1 MRGRERER
9 ESIAPACSH
18 AHFTRCA
25 PRRRLLQQQT
35 DHRHEIPQS
44 IIERAATISHFGAK
58 PCLCGSP
65 TKRELP
71 PLRLFRSIK
80 IRNRYGEHLLLRVQL
95 LRFCARASEK
105 TCRTEIHKINMYFC
119 PALWKRYNP
128 PEKYQCH
135 QQIRISF
142 LMSGWIAQPPPTD
155 NFYRTKRKK
164 AQFVRVGI
172 LCAVGFRGTAG
183 F

>member
-1 MRGRERER
+1 MSSTYPLYFSTSLILELARNNFTSGQDWGSHRYGNHTTEVHLTAMFFTAEGKPETWWWEEER
-9 ESIAPACSH
+9 ESIAPAYSH

-80 IRNRYGEHLLLRVQL
+80 IRNRYGDPRK
-95 LRFCARASEK
+95 R
-105 TCRTEIHKINMYFC
+105 
-119 PALWKRYNP
+119 PAEQK
-128 PEKYQCH
+128 
-135 QQIRISF
+135 S
-142 LMSGWIAQPPPTD
+142 
-155 NFYRTKRKK
+155 KK
-164 AQFVRVGI
+164 
-172 LCAVGFRGTAG
+172 
-183 F
+183 